1 MNEMR
6 IITLWQ
12 PWATLIALGLKQY
25 ETRSWATSYRG
36 KLAIHAAKRPMKHDE
51 LMLVSKSLPSSHHAL
66 MQQFW
71 QASLRDTP
79 TMKRVPLG
87 AIVAIVELKNC
98 WRMIDHID
106 NLQAVPSSVII
117 DTNTVLEKAVGDWQH
132 GRYAWRLED
141 IQPLLHPVPFK
152 GGQGLRKLDDAAVL
166 SAIASQLASQEAA

>member
-1 MNEMR
+1 MNESMR

-25 ETRSWATSYRG
+25 ETRSWTTSYRG
-36 KLAIHAAKRPMKHDE
+36 KLAIHAAKRPVKKDE
-51 LMLVSKSLPSSHHAL
+51 LASIAYNSIGHLTYEAL
-66 MQQFW
+66 
-71 QASLRDTP
+71 ADIEY
-79 TMKRVPLG
+79 PLG
-87 AIVAIVELKNC
+87 AILAIVELKNC